1 MAVVICMRERKWLLR
16 ERKSR
21 RKYGYYYVH
30 AKELT

>member
-1 MAVVICMRERKWLLR
+1 MAVVICMRRERKWLLR

-30 AKELT
+30 AKE